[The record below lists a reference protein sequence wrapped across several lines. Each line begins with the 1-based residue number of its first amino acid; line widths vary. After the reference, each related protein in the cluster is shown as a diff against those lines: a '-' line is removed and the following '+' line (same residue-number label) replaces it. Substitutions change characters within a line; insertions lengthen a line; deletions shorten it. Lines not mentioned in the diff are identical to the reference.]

1 MITRHNTRPHLH
13 GATVYN
19 GVIYCSGH
27 AATNLDLDTKGQ
39 TQEICA
45 KLDTLLA
52 DLGSDKSKILQARVY
67 LSDMSGKAQMNE
79 AWMEWIDS
87 ADMPSR
93 AAIGGCDLG
102 EPKRLVEIVV
112 TAAVG

>member
-1 MITRHNTRPHLH
+1 MIQRHNARPHLH
-13 GATVYN
+13 GASVHN

-27 AATNLDLDTKGQ
+27 AATNLDLDMKGQ
-39 TQEICA
+39 TEEICA

-52 DLGSDKSKILQARVY
+52 ELGSDKSKILQARVY
-67 LSDMSGKAQMNE
+67 LSDMTAKAQMNE
-79 AWMEWIDS
+79 AWMAWIDA

-102 EPKRLVEIVV
+102 DPKRLVEIVV

>member
-1 MITRHNTRPHLH
+1 MIKRHNARPHLH
-13 GATVYN
+13 GASVHN
-19 GVIYCSGH
+19 GVIYASGH
-27 AATNLDLDTKGQ
+27 AATDLDLDMKGQ
-39 TQEICA
+39 TKEICD

-79 AWMEWIDS
+79 AWLEWIDA

-102 EPKRLVEIVV
+102 DPKRLVEIVI